1 MNAVIDLSAFQ
12 NLRLRGDFKIIR
24 LELTDEPIADAIG
37 REAVARTRIVGL
49 DFDLLIRAGLS
60 QRSSRSRF
68 ITKFLRRPVAV
79 EN

>member
-24 LELTDEPIADAIG
+24 LELADEPIADAIG

-49 DFDLLIRAGLS
+49 DFDY
-60 QRSSRSRF
+60 
-68 ITKFLRRPVAV
+68 
-79 EN
+79 